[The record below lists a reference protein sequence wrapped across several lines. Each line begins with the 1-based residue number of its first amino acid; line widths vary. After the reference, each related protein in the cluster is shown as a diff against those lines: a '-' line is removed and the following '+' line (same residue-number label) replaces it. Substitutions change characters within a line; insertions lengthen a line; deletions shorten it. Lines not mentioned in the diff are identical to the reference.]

1 MDEPASEQARSA
13 LRRAGIGRCG
23 IANDLAA
30 WTDPAAGSNF
40 FGKPAPRRR
49 PRGAVNRRT
58 AKWGSP
64 VDAAA
69 LVRDTIYRS
78 TILLDRQDWNEWLAH
93 CDDEFQYAIR
103 AWSPEI
109 NRDVTYLAL
118 DRQALA
124 SMIKLLP
131 KHNTDHSPLTRHT
144 SVYTVDVD
152 DQAHSA
158 KAVSS
163 VIVYQNLLD
172 GINSHIDAGESRL
185 FLVGKYIDT
194 FKIENNKAKF
204 VSREVRIENR
214 RLDKGSHW
222 PI

>member
-1 MDEPASEQARSA
+1 M
-13 LRRAGIGRCG
+13 
-23 IANDLAA
+23 
-30 WTDPAAGSNF
+30 
-40 FGKPAPRRR
+40 
-49 PRGAVNRRT
+49 
-58 AKWGSP
+58 
-64 VDAAA
+64 DAAA

-93 CDDEFQYAIR
+93 CDDEFRYAIR

-109 NRDVTYLAL
+109 NKDVTYLAL
-118 DRQALA
+118 DRAGLA

-144 SVYTVDVD
+144 SVYTVDFD
-152 DQAHSA
+152 EAAQSA
-158 KAVSS
+158 NAVSS

-172 GINSHIDAGESRL
+172 GINSHIDAGESRI

-194 FKIENNKAKF
+194 FKIADNKAKF
-204 VSREVRIENR
+204 LSREVRIENR

>member
-1 MDEPASEQARSA
+1 M
-13 LRRAGIGRCG
+13 
-23 IANDLAA
+23 
-30 WTDPAAGSNF
+30 
-40 FGKPAPRRR
+40 
-49 PRGAVNRRT
+49 
-58 AKWGSP
+58 
-64 VDAAA
+64 DAAA

-78 TILLDRQDWNEWLAH
+78 TILLDRQDWNEWLAQ
-93 CDDEFQYAIR
+93 CDDDFQYAIR
-103 AWSPEI
+103 AFSPEI
-109 NRDVTYLAL
+109 NKDVTYLAL
-118 DRQALA
+118 DRAGLA
-124 SMIKLLP
+124 SLVKLLP

-144 SVYTVDVD
+144 SVYTIDVD
-152 DQAHSA
+152 EAEHSA

-185 FLVGKYIDT
+185 FLVGKYLDT